1 MGDFNDRCI
10 TWDSAHENSELDL
23 VNLINTY
30 CLYQMVSSPTRIT
43 QSSSSLLDLLITNKP
58 TWVNKVKI
66 LPPVASCDHS
76 PVIAEINFTIP
87 GNIYL
92 LQAQGMAL

>member
-1 MGDFNDRCI
+1 MWLEPQLMKIVSWILFNL
-10 TWDSAHENSELDL
+10 T
-23 VNLINTY
+23 NTH

-66 LPPVASCDHS
+66 LPPVACCDHS

-87 GNIYL
+87 VTPICYKRKL
-92 LQAQGMAL
+92 S